1 MENMETTEGAVSMKD
16 NESKEPVSWATLF
29 CRLFAH
35 LAKEVVEK
43 FGEEG
48 EQAIRDGVWAF
59 GEERGHSIA
68 ERAKANGC
76 KIDAFNYLPN
86 YDMGRSDDF
95 TAENTYGDNQ
105 VEQLFTQ
112 CGFAEQWIKDG
123 MEEYGKLYCDVI
135 DPAIAK
141 GYSEDLECIH
151 DRRIYENGVC
161 SFCFRMKD
169 KDAHN

>member
-1 MENMETTEGAVSMKD
+1 MMDAAEKNSDVVSMKD
-16 NESKEPVSWATLF
+16 NESRDPVSWATLF

-35 LAKEVVEK
+35 VAKEVVDK

-48 EQAIRDGVWAF
+48 ERAIKDGVWAF
-59 GEERGHSIA
+59 GEERGRNIA
-68 ERAKANGC
+68 ERARANGC
-76 KIDAFNYLPN
+76 TTDVHGYLPN

-95 TAENTYGDNQ
+95 TAENRYGDNQ

-112 CGFAEQWIKDG
+112 CGFADQWIQDG
-123 MEEYGKLYCDVI
+123 MEKYGKLYCDVI

-151 DRRIYENGVC
+151 DKRIYEDGVC
-161 SFCFRMKD
+161 TFCFRMRN
-169 KDAHN
+169 KDA

>member
-1 MENMETTEGAVSMKD
+1 MDTKVKSKETVSMKD
-16 NESKEPVSWATLF
+16 NESKDPVSWSTLF

-35 LAKEVVEK
+35 VTKEVVEK

-48 EQAIRDGVWAF
+48 EQAIKDGVWAF
-59 GEERGHSIA
+59 GVERGRSIA

-76 KIDAFNYLPN
+76 KIDVESYLSN
-86 YDMGRSDDF
+86 YDMGRGDDF
-95 TAENTYGDNQ
+95 TAENTYSDNQ

-112 CGFAEQWIKDG
+112 CGFADQWIADG
-123 MEEYGKLYCDVI
+123 MEKYGKLYCDVI

-161 SFCFRMKD
+161 SFCFRMKIKEAED
-169 KDAHN
+169 